1 MKFSS
6 TDKISETVSLI
17 RNKKI
22 YFVGRNKCI
31 IKKNRVLACFQTRP
45 EVLTVEVEN

>member
-6 TDKISETVSLI
+6 TDKISETVSLL

-22 YFVGRNKCI
+22 YFIDRNKCI
-31 IKKNRVLACFQTRP
+31 IPGIDGSDLYSNQSSRNKV
-45 EVLTVEVEN
+45 